1 MQKLGERIF
10 YGWVIV
16 AAGFIILLVG
26 SGCLYSYG
34 VFLTELCT
42 DLGWSRAM
50 VSGAFSL
57 LMICLGGFSFVAGR
71 LNDRYGPRLALM
83 ISIVVMSAG
92 YALMATVA
100 APWQLY
106 VFYGLMAGGGY
117 SFCYLPIASIAS
129 RWFVAK
135 RGVVLGVTTAGVG
148 VGALV
153 IAPFA
158 QVLISEF
165 GWRIS
170 YLMLAGLLVIIA
182 VPLSRFMRLEPC
194 EKGLEPYGLEKM
206 AAGQQNNGHSSNTMD
221 FTLKQAFRTRAFWL
235 LFAMHMFFILPLQMV
250 MVHLKAYAADVGIA
264 PMIAAILIGLVG
276 GGSILGRV
284 IMGRLSDKIGRK
296 ASFFIAY
303 FLLAMMM
310 LWLIKAR
317 QPWQFYLFSVV
328 FGFGYGNCD
337 ILFPAITGDY
347 FGTKFHGS
355 IFGMVSLAIAP
366 GGAIGPLLAGYIF
379 DTTGSYDIA
388 IIVGTVVLFVA
399 AGCSLIIKAP
409 GIPKSIQS
417 DAR

>member
-1 MQKLGERIF
+1 MPKLKKRIF

-16 AAGFIILLVG
+16 GVGFIILLLG

-34 VFLTELCT
+34 VFFTELCA

-50 VSGAFSL
+50 VSGAYSL
-57 LMICLGGFSFVAGR
+57 FMICLGGFSFVAGR
-71 LNDRYGPRLALM
+71 LNDRYGPRLTLM
-83 ISIVVMSAG
+83 ISIILMSAG

-135 RGVVLGVTTAGVG
+135 RGIVLGVTTAGVG
-148 VGALV
+148 MGTLV

-158 QVLISEF
+158 QALISEF
-165 GWRIS
+165 DWRIS
-170 YLMLAGLLVIIA
+170 YLILAGLLVIIA
-182 VPLSRFMRLEPC
+182 LPLSRLMRLDPC
-194 EKGLEPYGLEKM
+194 EKGLQPYGVEKIV
-206 AAGQQNNGHSSNTMD
+206 AGQQNDDPSSNTMD
-221 FTLKQAFRTRAFWL
+221 FTLKQAFRTKAFWL
-235 LFAMHMFFILPLQMV
+235 LFAMHMFYILPLQTV
-250 MVHLKAYAADVGIA
+250 MVHLKAYATDVGIA
-264 PMIAAILIGLVG
+264 PMIAATLIGFVG

-284 IMGRLSDKIGRK
+284 IMGRVSDKIGRK

-303 FLLAMMM
+303 LLLAMMM

-317 QPWQFYLFSVV
+317 QPWQFYLFSFV

-337 ILFPAITGDY
+337 ILFPAIIGDY

-379 DTTGSYDIA
+379 DITGSYDIA
-388 IIVGTVVLFVA
+388 TIVGAAVLFVA
-399 AGCSLIIKAP
+399 AGCSFIIKAP
-409 GIPKSIQS
+409 GTSRAI
-417 DAR
+417 